1 MYGWMDGEVMMG
13 ALGNLRWNLGNSLS
27 CVIRGWM
34 DGWMDE
40 WMDGEV
46 MMGSL
51 SLSLLMHDSS

>member
-1 MYGWMDGEVMMG
+1 MDGEVLMG